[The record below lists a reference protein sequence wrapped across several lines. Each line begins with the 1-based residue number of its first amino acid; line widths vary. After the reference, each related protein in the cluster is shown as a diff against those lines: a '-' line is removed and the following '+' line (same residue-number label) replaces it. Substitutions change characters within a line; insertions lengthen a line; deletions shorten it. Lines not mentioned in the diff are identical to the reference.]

1 MTMAEVFR
9 KARSLGIKSRVGI
22 KKLDLIREI
31 QLKEGN
37 FPCFGTAAAGY
48 CDQWLCCFRGDCL
61 GDGKK
66 R

>member
-1 MTMAEVFR
+1 MTMSEVYR
-9 KARSLGIKSRVGI
+9 KAKSLGIKSRKGM

-37 FPCFGTAAAGY
+37 FPCFGTAAGY
-48 CDQWLCCFRGDCL
+48 CDQWLCYFRVDCL
-61 GDGKK
+61 DNTK

>member
-9 KARSLGIKSRVGI
+9 KAKSLGLKSKVGM
-22 KKLDLIREI
+22 KKPDLIREI
-31 QLKEGN
+31 QVKEGN
-37 FPCFGTAAAGY
+37 FPCFGTAAEY

-61 GDGKK
+61 GNGKK